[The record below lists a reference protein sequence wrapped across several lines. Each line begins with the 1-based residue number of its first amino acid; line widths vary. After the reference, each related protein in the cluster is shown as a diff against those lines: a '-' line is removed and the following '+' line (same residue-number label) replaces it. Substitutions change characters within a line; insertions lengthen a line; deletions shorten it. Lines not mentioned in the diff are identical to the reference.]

1 MPDITHL
8 VRPDI
13 AALEPYTPILPLDV
27 LAAQLE
33 IPVERLVKLDANE
46 NPYGPAPRALA
57 ALAELAQ
64 GHAAPIS
71 PLAVYPDPEQRA
83 LRAALGAYVGQPE
96 ARIICGLGSDELID
110 LLMRLFLQP
119 GDAVIDCPPTF
130 GMYPFDAGV
139 QAARVVKVP
148 RDERF
153 ALDLEGIADA
163 AEDSG
168 AKMLFIA
175 SPNNPSG
182 NLAPRATIERL
193 LELPL
198 LVVVDEAYA
207 EFAGESVSD
216 LVGRRENLVVL
227 RTFSKWAGLAGM
239 RVGYALVPDAI
250 APHLWKI
257 KQPYNVPVE
266 GQAAALASLE
276 DLAWLRGNIAR
287 ILNERTRLLAAL
299 RDLPALHAYPSDANF
314 ILCRLAGGD
323 GASLKLALERRGI
336 LVRFYNKPGLRDC
349 VRITVGTPE
358 QNNTLLAALAE
369 LRIEKAQSR

>member
-1 MPDITHL
+1 MPEITHL
-8 VRPDI
+8 LRPDI

-27 LAAQLE
+27 LAAQLR

-64 GHAAPIS
+64 GRAAPIS

-83 LRAALGAYVGQPE
+83 LRHALSTYVGQPVD
-96 ARIICGLGSDELID
+96 RIICGLGSDELID

-119 GDAVIDCPPTF
+119 GDAVVDCPPTF
-130 GMYPFDAGV
+130 GMYPFDAGI
-139 QAARVVKVP
+139 QAARVVNVP
-148 RDERF
+148 RDEHF
-153 ALDLEGIADA
+153 ALDLEGIAEA
-163 AEDSG
+163 VESSG
-168 AKMLFIA
+168 AKLLFVA

-182 NLAPRATIERL
+182 NVAPPAAIERL

-207 EFAGESVSD
+207 EFSGQSVSD

-239 RVGYALVPDAI
+239 RVGYALVPNAI

-276 DLAWLRGNIAR
+276 DLAWLRGNVAR
-287 ILNERTRLLAAL
+287 ILAERARLLAAL
-299 RDLPALHAYPSDANF
+299 HELPGIHPYPSDANF
-314 ILCRLAGGD
+314 ILCRLTNGD
-323 GASLKLALERRGI
+323 GRALKLALERQGI

-349 VRITVGTPE
+349 VRITVGTPH
-358 QNNTLLAALAE
+358 QNDALLAALRE
-369 LRIEKAQSR
+369 L

>member
-1 MPDITHL
+1 MPEITHL
-8 VRPDI
+8 LRPDV

-27 LAAQLE
+27 LAAQLQ

-57 ALAELAQ
+57 ALAELAR
-64 GHAAPIS
+64 GRAAPIS

-83 LRAALGAYVGQPE
+83 LRAALSAYAGQPAE
-96 ARIICGLGSDELID
+96 RIVCGLGSDELID

-130 GMYPFDAGV
+130 GMYPFDASLH
-139 QAARVVKVP
+139 AARVVNVP
-148 RDERF
+148 RDEAF

-163 AEDSG
+163 AEASG
-168 AKMLFIA
+168 AKLLFVA

-182 NLAPRATIERL
+182 NATPRAAIERL

-207 EFAGESVSD
+207 EFSGQSVAD
-216 LVGRRENLVVL
+216 LVGRRPNLVVL

-266 GQAAALASLE
+266 SQMAALASLD

-287 ILNERTRLLAAL
+287 ILAERARLMAAL
-299 RDLPALHAYPSDANF
+299 QAMPALRPYPSDANF
-314 ILCRLAGGD
+314 ILCRLSSGD
-323 GASLKLALERRGI
+323 GKALKLALERRGI
-336 LVRFYNKPGLRDC
+336 LVRFYNKPGLQDC
-349 VRITVGTPE
+349 IRITVGTAE
-358 QNNTLLAALAE
+358 QNDALLAALAT
-369 LRIEKAQSR
+369 IT

>member
-1 MPDITHL
+1 MPDITRL

-27 LAAQLE
+27 LADQLH

-57 ALAELAQ
+57 TLAELAE
-64 GHAAPIS
+64 GRAAPIS

-83 LRAALGAYVGQPE
+83 LRAALAAYVGQPAE
-96 ARIICGLGSDELID
+96 RIICGLGSDELID

-130 GMYPFDAGV
+130 GMYPFDAGI
-139 QAARVVKVP
+139 QAARVARVP
-148 RDERF
+148 RDEGF

-163 AEDSG
+163 AEESG
-168 AKMLFIA
+168 AKMLFVA

-182 NLAPRATIERL
+182 NLTPRAAIERL

-257 KQPYNVPVE
+257 KQPYNVTVE
-266 GQAAALASLE
+266 AQAAALASLE
-276 DLAWLRGNIAR
+276 DLPWLRANVDR
-287 ILNERTRLLAAL
+287 ILAERARLMGAL
-299 RDLPALHAYPSDANF
+299 QELPALSPYPSDSNF

-323 GASLKLALERRGI
+323 GRALKLALERRGI
-336 LVRFYNKPGLRDC
+336 LVRFYNKPGLQDC
-349 VRITVGTPE
+349 IRITVGTPE
-358 QNNTLLAALAE
+358 QNDTLLAALRE
-369 LRIEKAQSR
+369 L